1 MLVRTNAIV
10 LRRLRYSDTSIIA
23 TLLTEQRGV
32 ESILAKGARSPKSR
46 MAAVLEPLEQIDVQY
61 YVKSGR
67 ELQLLRAAERTVL
80 RRSIQSSYEHTVAA
94 LRIAE
99 LVLRLELPGHPHAEV
114 YELVEPR
121 PSQRSMLRSRLL
133 RSLLRL
139 RCAMLRS
146 TDSRCSWMSTMRSH
160 HSTTSHA
167 VHSPSRPRHV

>member
-61 YVKSGR
+61 YVKPGR

-80 RRSIQSSYEHTVAA
+80 R
-94 LRIAE
+94 L
-99 LVLRLELPGHPHAEV
+99 
-114 YELVEPR
+114 
-121 PSQRSMLRSRLL
+121 
-133 RSLLRL
+133 SLI
-139 RCAMLRS
+139 
-146 TDSRCSWMSTMRSH
+146 H
-160 HSTTSHA
+160 I
-167 VHSPSRPRHV
+167 